1 MSKLTNSITKY
12 RKTIIIFFLVATVLC
27 GILSTLVSVNYDL
40 KDYLPKDAKSTQA
53 LDIMTSE
60 FSGELPNARV
70 MINNVTAR
78 EALEYKE
85 KLAAVPGV
93 SLVTWLDDAVG
104 AETLGAV
111 PLEYLDQ
118 TIVKNYYMDGSALFS
133 IAIENGKES
142 STISAIRTLIGNGG
156 NAVSG
161 DAVNTAAAQEMSS
174 SEVTKAMLILV
185 PIIILILVLS
195 STSWI
200 EPVLF
205 LLSIGVAV
213 TINMGTNLIFGQV
226 SFISNAISPI
236 LQMAVSLDY
245 AIFLMHSFNDLRQ
258 RHEPQEAMK
267 RAIKK
272 SFAAVAA
279 SAATTVI
286 GFAALAFMRFGIGF
300 DLAMNLVKGVTL
312 SFISV
317 MVFLPALTLVG
328 YKLIDKTKHKP
339 FFFDLKGA
347 GKVLMKIST
356 PILILAVLVA
366 VPCYLAQSKV
376 NFKYGMSEIANV
388 SRVAVDNNAINE
400 KFGTE
405 NQLVLLVEKGDAGT
419 EKQLC
424 DELSD
429 VPHVTTVLSYVNAV
443 SSEIPPEYLSADI
456 ASQFYS
462 QHYARIVLY
471 TDMAEEGD
479 ETFAVVNQVNEI
491 TEKYYDTFYLTGQS
505 AVLHDIKTIV
515 STDTVVVNLIAI
527 IGIFLVLLITFKS
540 VSIPFLLLFT
550 IETAIWI
557 NLSFAYF
564 GGQSFNF
571 IGYLVVSTVQLGA
584 TVDYAILMT
593 DRYLHNRK
601 TMEKKEAMK
610 TALGSNLPAVL
621 TSAAILSISGFIL
634 ALTSTNPIISELGTL
649 LGRGTLLSFF
659 MVICVL
665 PELLVLFDKII
676 QKTTLKSKEKK
687 TLGEPQL

>member
-1 MSKLTNSITKY
+1 MGILTNSITKY
-12 RKTIIIFFLVATVLC
+12 RKTIIIFFGIVTIIC
-27 GILSTLVSVNYDL
+27 GILSGLVSVNYDL

-85 KLAAVPGV
+85 KLAEVRGV
-93 SLVTWLDDAVG
+93 TSVTWLDDAVG
-104 AETLGAV
+104 KETLGSV

-118 TIVKNYYMDGSALFS
+118 GLVKNYYIGGSALFS
-133 IAIENGKES
+133 VSIKNGKEQ
-142 STISAIRTLIGNGG
+142 STVSAIKALIGDGG
-156 NAVSG
+156 NAISG
-161 DAVNTAAAQEMSS
+161 DAVNTAAAQEMST
-174 SEVTKAMLILV
+174 SEVVKAMAILI

-195 STSWI
+195 TSSWI

-205 LLSIGVAV
+205 LLSIGIAV
-213 TINMGTNLIFGQV
+213 VINMGSNLIFGQV

-245 AIFLMHSFNDLRQ
+245 AIFLMHSFKDLRQ
-258 RHEPQEAMK
+258 RYEPQEAMK

-300 DLAMNLVKGVTL
+300 DLAASLVKGVTL

-317 MVFLPALTLVG
+317 MVFLPAMTLVS

-339 FFFDLKGA
+339 FFFNLKNS

-366 VPCYLAQSKV
+366 VPCFLAQSRV
-376 NFKYGMSEIANV
+376 SFKYGMSEIANV
-388 SRVAVDNNAINE
+388 SRVAVDNTAIND

-405 NQLVLLVEKGDAGT
+405 NQLVLLVKRGDAGT

-424 DELSD
+424 NELSN
-429 VPHVTTVLSYVNAV
+429 VPHVTSVISYVNAV
-443 SSEIPPEYLSADI
+443 DSEIPPEYLSGDVAN
-456 ASQFYS
+456 QFYS
-462 QHYARIVLY
+462 KNYARIILY
-471 TDMAEEGD
+471 TDLPEEGD
-479 ETFAVVNQVNEI
+479 MTFTAVQKI
-491 TEKYYDTFYLTGQS
+491 TDITAKYYDTSYLTGQS
-505 AVLHDIKTIV
+505 AVLYDIKNVV
-515 STDTVVVNLIAI
+515 STDTTVVNLIAI
-527 IGIFLVLLITFKS
+527 IGIFVVLLITFKS
-540 VSIPFLLLFT
+540 ITVPFLLLFT
-550 IETAIWI
+550 IETAIWV

-571 IGYLVVSTVQLGA
+571 IGYLVISTVQLGA

-601 TMEKKEAMK
+601 TLPKKEAMK
-610 TALGSNLPAVL
+610 TTLGSNLPAVL
-621 TSAAILSISGFIL
+621 TSAAILSTAGFIL
-634 ALTSTNPIISELGTL
+634 AMTSTNPIISELGTL

-676 QKTTLKSKEKK
+676 QKTTLNSKEKTDEK
-687 TLGEPQL
+687 R

>member
-1 MSKLTNSITKY
+1 MGKLTNSITKH
-12 RKTIIIFFLVATVLC
+12 KKLIISFFVIATVVC
-27 GILSTLVSVNYDL
+27 AFLSTLVHVNYDL

-53 LDIMTSE
+53 LEIMTSE

-70 MINNVTAR
+70 MINRVTVR
-78 EALEYKE
+78 EALEYKRQ
-85 KLAAVPGV
+85 LVQIQGV
-93 SLVTWLDDAVG
+93 ASVSWLDDAVG
-104 AETLGAV
+104 VETLGSV
-111 PLEYLDQ
+111 PLEFLDQ
-118 TIVKNYYMDGSALFS
+118 SIVESYYLDGSALFS
-133 IAIENGKES
+133 IAIENGKEQ
-142 STISAIRTLIGNGG
+142 STVNAIRALIGDGG

-174 SEVTKAMLILV
+174 SEVLKAMAILV

-213 TINMGTNLIFGQV
+213 VINMGSNLIFGEV

-258 RHEPQEAMK
+258 RYEPQEAMQ

-272 SFAAVAA
+272 SFGAVSA

-300 DLAMNLVKGVTL
+300 DLALNLVKGVML
-312 SFISV
+312 SFVSV
-317 MVFLPALTLVG
+317 MVFLPALTLIS

-339 FFFDLKGA
+339 FFFDLKNSGN
-347 GKVLMKIST
+347 VLMKIST

-366 VPCYLAQSKV
+366 VPCFLAQSRV
-376 NFKYGMSEIANV
+376 SFKYGMSEIANV
-388 SRVAVDNNAINE
+388 SRVAVDNTAIND

-405 NQLVLLVEKGDAGT
+405 NQLVLLVEKSDAGT
-419 EKQLC
+419 EKQIC
-424 DELSD
+424 DELAD
-429 VPHVTTVLSYVNAV
+429 VAHVKTVLSYVTAV
-443 SSEIPPEYLSADI
+443 SSEIPPEYLSGDI
-456 ASQFYS
+456 ANRFYS
-462 QHYARIVLY
+462 QHYARIILY
-471 TDMAEEGD
+471 TDMSEESE
-479 ETFAVVNQVNEI
+479 ETFATVKQVNDI
-491 TEKYYDTFYLTGQS
+491 AEKYYDNFYLTGQS
-505 AVLHDIKTIV
+505 AVLYDIKNVV
-515 STDTVVVNLIAI
+515 STDTTVVNLVAI
-527 IGIFLVLLITFKS
+527 IGIFVVLLITFKS
-540 VSIPFLLLFT
+540 ISIPFLLLFT

-571 IGYLVVSTVQLGA
+571 IGYLVISTVQLGA

-601 TMEKKEAMK
+601 TLPKKEAMK
-610 TALGSNLPAVL
+610 ITLGSNLPAVL
-621 TSAAILSISGFIL
+621 TSAAILSTAGFIL
-634 ALTSTNPIISELGTL
+634 AVTSTNPIISELGTL

-676 QKTTLKSKEKK
+676 QKTTLKPKEKR
-687 TLGEPQL
+687 

>member
-1 MSKLTNSITKY
+1 MNKLTHMITKY
-12 RKTIIIFFLVATVLC
+12 KKTIITIFIVATAVC
-27 GILSTLVSVNYDL
+27 GFFSAFVPVNYDL
-40 KDYLPKDAKSTQA
+40 KDYLPKDAQSTQA
-53 LDIMTSE
+53 LDIMAAE

-70 MINNVTAR
+70 MINNVTVR
-78 EALEYKE
+78 EALDYRQR
-85 KLAAVPGV
+85 LAAVQGV
-93 SLVTWLDDAVG
+93 SSVSWLDDAVG
-104 AETLGAV
+104 VETLGSV
-111 PLEYLDQ
+111 PPEYLDRE
-118 TIVKNYYMDGSALFS
+118 IVENYYIDGSALFS
-133 IAIENGKES
+133 VSVENGKEQS
-142 STISAIRTLIGNGG
+142 AVNAIRTLIGDGG

-161 DAVNTAAAQEMSS
+161 DAVNTAVAQEMSS
-174 SEVTKAMLILV
+174 SEVLKAMAILI

-195 STSWI
+195 TTSWI

-213 TINMGTNLIFGQV
+213 LINMGTNLFFGEV

-258 RHEPQEAMK
+258 RCEPQEAMR

-300 DLAMNLVKGVTL
+300 DLAINLVKGVTL
-312 SFISV
+312 SFVSV
-317 MVFLPALTLVG
+317 MVFLPALTLAG
-328 YKLIDKTKHKP
+328 YKLIDKTKHRP
-339 FFFDLKGA
+339 FFFGLKGA
-347 GKVLMKIST
+347 GKTLLKIGT

-366 VPCYLAQSKV
+366 VPCFLAQSRV
-376 NFKYGMSEIANV
+376 NFKYGMGETANV
-388 SRVAVDNNAINE
+388 ARAAVDNTAINE
-400 KFGTE
+400 KFGAE
-405 NQLVLLVEKGDAGT
+405 NQLVLLVEKSDAGT

-424 DELSD
+424 DELGA
-429 VPHVTTVLSYVNAV
+429 VPHVKSALSYVTAV
-443 SSEIPPEYLSADI
+443 GSEIPPVYIGDI
-456 ASQFYS
+456 ADQFYS
-462 QHYARIVLY
+462 EHYARIVLY
-471 TDMAEEGD
+471 TDMAEEGE
-479 ETFAVVNQVNEI
+479 ETFAAVKQI
-491 TEKYYDTFYLTGQS
+491 DGIAAKYYDTYYLTGQS
-505 AVLHDIKTIV
+505 AVLNDIKNVV
-515 STDTVVVNLIAI
+515 STDTTVVNLIAI
-527 IGIFLVLLITFKS
+527 IGIFVVLLITFKS
-540 VSIPFLLLFT
+540 ISIPFLLLFT

-601 TMEKKEAMK
+601 TLPKKEAMN

-621 TSAAILSISGFIL
+621 TSAAILSTAGFIL
-634 ALTSTNPIISELGTL
+634 AATSSNPIVSELGTL

-665 PELLVLFDKII
+665 PQLLLLFDQII

-687 TLGEPQL
+687 FLGEPQI